1 MSDNFFS
8 RSFLPSFIDLY
19 RQQPCLWRVKCKDHS
34 NIDKRNLAYNVLL
47 EFTKTHIPECDSAYV
62 KKKID
67 TMRGSYRREK
77 KKVKASKG
85 TGSSTDGV
93 YIPKLWYYH
102 LLDFLADEEKVRSS
116 ISTLD
121 PPTQALESD
130 APPSV
135 DRNDEE
141 IDVELLEEETIDANV
156 IIPPTNPRKRSRPSG
171 DGNTTSQIL
180 EKAMKFLEK
189 DQDEYDMIGGN
200 VTAKLRKMDSTQALL
215 AESLIGQVLMAG
227 VLNKLTTS
235 STLSITP
242 FQSDR
247 SASATPYYTSES
259 KHDAAP

>member
-1 MSDNFFS
+1 
-8 RSFLPSFIDLY
+8 
-19 RQQPCLWRVKCKDHS
+19 
-34 NIDKRNLAYNVLL
+34 
-47 EFTKTHIPECDSAYV
+47 
-62 KKKID
+62 
-67 TMRGSYRREK
+67 MRGSYRREK

-85 TGSSTDGV
+85 TGSSTEGV

-102 LLDFLADEEKVRSS
+102 LLDFLADEEEVRSS

-171 DGNTTSQIL
+171 DGNATSQIL

-235 STLSITP
+235 STFSITP

-259 KHDAAP
+259 GCVYEQG